1 MNAMVWKRCCAW
13 LLCAAMALGIL
24 PGAGWAM
31 ESDEREKDYYCDEYG
46 EHHDLSDAVLVED
59 ETWANNWYIVKGM
72 VTLDKRV
79 EVEGDVYL
87 VLGDG
92 AMLTAPRGIHVA
104 EGNSLT
110 VYGQEQGNGKLV
122 IKNVLKSRAGIGGD
136 DRESSGQLRF
146 YGGTIE
152 VTGGKYAAAIGG
164 GNSAAGGDIVIGGN
178 VTIRASGGEAGG
190 AGIGGGNTGT
200 SGKIVINDCQYLEA
214 RGDSGAGIGG
224 GHLSV
229 RVTEQDYIKIHGGT
243 IIAYGGLSSAGIGG
257 GCQSACG
264 LIEITGGNV
273 TGIGGENGGAGIGA
287 GNNHFTDETTSN
299 KIFISGG
306 FIKAM
311 GSRYNDTGSA
321 GIGGGNGNSGGS
333 IVISGGVIYA
343 TGGAAEKPGDGIGN
357 GGGYKPDETSISSFA
372 TSVDGTAIIWAY
384 SGGETGH
391 AIADQSGKKNGKWRG
406 IIFEN
411 GEGRVYGNQTL
422 SQNLTIGEDQ
432 KLTIPANTALIVPEH
447 ITLTNHGTI
456 DGTGTLLGKVEGRP
470 TESTVDDGKVTITA
484 QVSPEGGGSVTGGG
498 DYANGSQVM
507 LTAKPEDGHHFSGWY
522 ENDAKIE
529 NAKENYN
536 FIADDDRTLTAKFE
550 RHMAG
555 EVWKSNSTH
564 HWKECTVCQAT
575 FDKAGH
581 SGTATCVEYAFCDT
595 CGQTHGE
602 LAAHEMTHH
611 AAKAATCTE
620 SGMREYWHCRA
631 CAQNFADAVGTT
643 VLEDLTILPLGH
655 TLIYHNR
662 VAPTYSANGLAA
674 HYACELCGRLFLDA
688 AAARETSRAALA
700 IPRLEMPNDDPPT
713 ASAEIVETAHGHV
726 NIFPQHPRI
735 GQTVTITVEPDSGYV
750 LETLIVRDHQGHK
763 LALTTLDTH
772 TFTYCQPAD
781 KVVIEAVFRVNTA
794 VPTLLPFIDVN
805 DRDWFYTPVAWAYDN
820 GLMMGTSATT
830 FAPNTNTT
838 RAMIVA
844 ILHRLE
850 NAPVSSDEAVF
861 DDIPDDAWYIDA
873 VHWAESVGIIA
884 GYGAKQFGPND
895 DITREQVAAILCN
908 YAAWKGMDTSAD
920 GDLSGY
926 SDSTQISPWATDAVR
941 WAAAEGLLK
950 GVAQDLLAPQDP
962 ATRAQIA
969 AILQRFLSA

>member
-46 EHHDLSDAVLVED
+46 ERHDLSDTVLVED

-79 EVEGDVYL
+79 EVEGNVKL
-87 VLGDG
+87 VLNDG
-92 AMLTAPRGIHVA
+92 ATLTAPRGIHVA
-104 EGNSLT
+104 AGNSLT
-110 VYGQEQGNGKLV
+110 VYGQEQGNGKLL
-122 IKNVLKSRAGIGGD
+122 IKNVNGNRAGIGGD
-136 DRESSGQLRF
+136 DKEATGHIMI
-146 YGGTIE
+146 YGGTFD
-152 VTGGKYAAAIGG
+152 VTGGFRAAGIGG
-164 GNSAAGGDIVIGGN
+164 GNRGIDGYIEIHGNSLINAYGGS
-178 VTIRASGGEAGG
+178 TGG
-190 AGIGGGNTGT
+190 AGIGGGYGATG
-200 SGKIVINDCQYLEA
+200 GNIVIKNCQNITAKGYH
-214 RGDSGAGIGG
+214 GAGIGG
-224 GHLSV
+224 GM
-229 RVTEQDYIKIHGGT
+229 
-243 IIAYGGLSSAGIGG
+243 SAPPG
-257 GCQSACG
+257 
-264 LIEITGGNV
+264 
-273 TGIGGENGGAGIGA
+273 
-287 GNNHFTDETTSN
+287 DEDN
-299 KIFISGG
+299 KIVILDGDINAFGT
-306 FIKAM
+306 
-311 GSRYNDTGSA
+311 TGSA
-321 GIGGGNGNSGGS
+321 GIGGGSGSTGGNIEIRGGEITASGDYGGAG
-333 IVISGGVIYA
+333 IGAGMGGALGGNIIISGGKIIAQGSEREMNSDIIGSAGIGGGDMGPAGTITITGGEIHA
-343 TGGAAEKPGDGIGN
+343 TGGAGDLPGDGIGN
-357 GGGYKPDETSISSFA
+357 GGGYSGDNEQTSISISDANECPVIYTSF
-372 TSVDGTAIIWAY
+372 
-384 SGGETGH
+384 
-391 AIADQSGKKNGKWRG
+391 IADVDTSAWKG
-406 IIFEN
+406 IIFQEDK
-411 GEGRVYGNQTL
+411 GQVYGNVSL
-422 SQNLTIGEDQ
+422 SRNLTIREDQ
-432 KLTIPANTALIVPEH
+432 TLIVPKNVTLTVPEN

-498 DYANGSQVM
+498 NYAKGSQVT
-507 LTAKPEDGHHFSGWY
+507 LAAKPEDGHHFSGWY

-529 NAKENYN
+529 DAKENYT
-536 FIADDDRTLTAKFE
+536 FIADNDRTLTAKFE
-550 RHMAG
+550 QHTSGAD
-555 EVWKSNSTH
+555 WNSDDTY
-564 HWKECTVCQAT
+564 HWKECIVCQAT
-575 FDKAGH
+575 LDKAGH
-581 SGTATCVEYAFCDT
+581 SGIATCTEYAFCDT

-631 CAQNFADAVGTT
+631 CAQNFADTAGTT

-655 TLIYHNR
+655 TLIYHDR

-674 HYACELCGRLFLDA
+674 HYACETCGGLFLDA
-688 AAARETSRAALA
+688 AAARETSRDALV
-700 IPRLEMPNDDPPT
+700 IPRLEVPNDNPPV

-726 NIFPQHPRI
+726 NISPQHPRM
-735 GQTVTITVEPDSGYV
+735 GQMVTITVEPDSGYV
-750 LETLIVRDHQGHK
+750 LDTLIVRDHQGHK

-772 TFTYCQPAD
+772 TFTYYQPAE
-781 KVVIEAVFRVNTA
+781 KVVIEAVFQVNTA
-794 VPTLLPFIDVN
+794 VPMLLPFDDVN

-820 GLMMGTSATT
+820 GLMTGTSATT

-926 SDSTQISPWATDAVR
+926 SDTTQISPWATDAVR

-950 GVAQDLLAPQDP
+950 GVAKDLLAPQDP